1 MPLAVTR
8 AIGVQLFKYDI
19 EGFLQWGYNFYN
31 SQFSVRSI
39 DPFSVTDADSAF
51 PSGDAFTVYPYKNG
65 AIESV
70 RSEVFYEALQDIRA
84 MKLLSD
90 LLEKD
95 KAVSILENEFG
106 KITFTEFPR
115 NTADIIKMREL
126 INSIFAKLQ
135 Q

>member
-31 SQFSVRSI
+31 SQYSVRSI

-70 RSEVFYEALQDIRA
+70 RSEVFYEALQDMRA
-84 MKLLSD
+84 MTLLSD
-90 LLEKD
+90 LIEKNRT
-95 KAVSILENEFG
+95 VSIIEKEFG

-115 NTADIIKMREL
+115 KTADIIKMREL
-126 INSIFAKLQ
+126 INSIFAELQ